1 MPFQII
7 QIDTGNAIPGLLI
20 DSPTDTLACITTM
33 QAETGLRYRMAR
45 YVDPASAWREREAL
59 RLRDGTYTPL
69 PAWWTDAPWWQN
81 SIAAADHYAHVSQC
95 GTMVAF
101 TESADKGSADR
112 QTRVLATRYLTRYLS
127 DRLTPQEIVLIGS
140 RFAAPKAALSISYEA
155 ADFTRVYLAAA
166 HCAESSSYP
175 SCMRY
180 ESATFST
187 PCHPVEA
194 YAGHGLAIA
203 FIKMDDGS
211 IPARAI
217 VWPEKKIFVRVY
229 GIEESDKHN
238 MATLLADAGYT
249 REDGF
254 DGAKLSR
261 IPFHH
266 DERLVMPYI
275 DGDTQRLE
283 DRGDYLIVTQHGE
296 IEGSSTAGWSELVD
310 ENSVECDRCGAR
322 EDQDDAHAVSGD
334 TWCSRCANRH
344 AFYCQA
350 SDEMYCN
357 SVGSRTV
364 TTRRGQEQTWS
375 EDACDNVFHCQAT
388 DTYYDGDH
396 YTAIEVNVTAYHSQD
411 AYPETWCEEETQDSR
426 FYCDRTE
433 EFYSL
438 HFYTPIAVDG
448 ETWCSEETQDAR
460 DALAAENNEKEI

>member
-7 QIDTGNAIPGLLI
+7 EIESGFVFSGQFET
-20 DSPTDTLACITTM
+20 PTAALACIAEM
-33 QAETGLRYRMAR
+33 QTHTGLRYRMAR
-45 YVDPASAWREREAL
+45 VVTDEWREREAL

-69 PAWWTDAPWWQN
+69 PAWWTDAPWWRN
-81 SIAAADHYAHVSQC
+81 STAAADHYAHVSEC
-95 GTMVAF
+95 GELIAYTQ
-101 TESADKGSADR
+101 TPEKGEADT
-112 QTRVLATRYLTRYLS
+112 QTPIKATRYLTKYLS
-127 DRLTPQEIVLIGS
+127 DRLTPQEIVIIGS

-155 ADFTRVYLAAA
+155 ADFTRVYMAAA

-180 ESATFST
+180 EAATFGT
-187 PCHPVEA
+187 PRHPVEA

-203 FIKMDDGS
+203 FIQLDDGS

-261 IPFHH
+261 IPFFNE
-266 DERLVMPYI
+266 ERLVIPYI

-283 DRGDYLIVTQHGE
+283 DRGDYLIITRHGE
-296 IEGSSTAGWSELVD
+296 IDGSSTAGWAELVD
-310 ENSVECDRCGAR
+310 ENSAECDRCGAR
-322 EDQDDAHAVSGD
+322 EDLDECHTVSGG

-350 SDEMYCN
+350 SDEMFCN

-364 TTRRGQEQTWS
+364 TTRRGQEQTWC
-375 EDACDNVFHCQAT
+375 EDACDDVFHCEAT
-388 DTYYDGDH
+388 ETDYDSNY
-396 YTAIEVNVTAYHSQD
+396 YTAIEVNIIARYSATQITYTA
-411 AYPETWCEEETQDSR
+411 TWCEEETRDER
-426 FYCDRTE
+426 FYCAHTE
-433 EFYSL
+433 EFYCTAD
-438 HFYTPIAVDG
+438 FTPIEVNG
-448 ETWCSEETQDAR
+448 QTWCAQATAEERSEA
-460 DALAAENNEKEI
+460 